1 MPCTRSMVV
10 SMVKSGTICTRPPM
24 ETVISVSTAI
34 RMTLRSMTPWSRR
47 KRNILCGPPLLGR
60 GDGGRAQ
67 RGGARRRHLAGD
79 AVAHHRH
86 PEVVDHDEGS
96 TQVQQA
102 AQHPDDVVGVHR
114 GDGLDEAVLQEA
126 VLVVGAPHQ

>member
-1 MPCTRSMVV
+1 MPATRSMVV

-47 KRNILCGPPLLGR
+47 KRNMICGPPLFGR

-67 RGGARRRHLAGD
+67 RDARGRLLAGH
-79 AVAHHRH
+79 AVARHRH
-86 PEVVDHDEGS
+86 PEVVDHDQRATE
-96 TQVQQA
+96 VQQA
-102 AQHPDDVVGVHR
+102 AQR
-114 GDGLDEAVLQEA
+114 ADG
-126 VLVVGAPHQ
+126 